1 MGESPER
8 RAGQD
13 RDLVRMAAIEGDGCE
28 ERARRVARAGCE
40 LAVARVMGRR
50 AAGNVGGG
58 GLGLFNCSTAG
69 SSLLLYCAR
78 VRGAGT

>member
-28 ERARRVARAGCE
+28 ERARNVVRAGCE
-40 LAVARVMGRR
+40 LAAVRVMGRR
-50 AAGNVGGG
+50 AASG
-58 GLGLFNCSTAG
+58 TAPVLLVMWWWR
-69 SSLLLYCAR
+69 SRSL
-78 VRGAGT
+78 